1 MTDPMKQ
8 RTPAPAE
15 YSRDEAALRAGV
27 ALDLLDR
34 MVELG
39 LIVPRQDRF
48 TAGDVR
54 KAGIV
59 ADFVA
64 SGLPLD
70 GLAAEI
76 HGGRLAL
83 DFIENLEIFSAVGP
97 ESFEQVA
104 SRTGIPV
111 EVLMVIRETVGSSVP
126 RPTDRMRDIELAIVP
141 LVDAQ
146 LALGYAPDVVERL
159 LRTMGEG
166 LQRYAQSESDAFQ
179 TNVIMPVVERPET
192 RGVDISAA
200 AVAGQERLAAATD
213 QAILA
218 VLHALEAHQWTTN
231 VLGGFE
237 RGLEGAG
244 LYARMERPPAMCFLD
259 ITGYTRLTAEQG
271 DAAAVDLAGKLGRLV
286 RRTALEHNGRPVKW
300 LGDGVMLWFADPG
313 PAVVAAIDMADGVVA
328 AGLPPAHVG
337 LHSGPII
344 VRDGDYYGQTVNI
357 ASRIAAFA
365 RPGEVLVSQAVVDAT
380 GDVSASAAVVFS
392 PLGDVELKGVV
403 GPVALHLA
411 RRA

>member
-1 MTDPMKQ
+1 MAPRASRHGRADEPMTDPMKQ

-27 ALDLLDR
+27 ALDLLER

-39 LIVPRQDRF
+39 LIVPREDRY

-104 SRTGIPV
+104 SKSGIPV

-159 LRTMGEG
+159 LRTKGEG
-166 LQRYAQSESDAFQ
+166 LQRYAQSGARAGGGDGD
-179 TNVIMPVVERPET
+179 R
-192 RGVDISAA
+192 RGAGAA
-200 AVAGQERLAAATD
+200 AAAADGAAAATG
-213 QAILA
+213 ARA
-218 VLHALEAHQWTTN
+218 R
-231 VLGGFE
+231 GG
-237 RGLEGAG
+237 
-244 LYARMERPPAMCFLD
+244 
-259 ITGYTRLTAEQG
+259 
-271 DAAAVDLAGKLGRLV
+271 AAA
-286 RRTALEHNGRPVKW
+286 
-300 LGDGVMLWFADPG
+300 
-313 PAVVAAIDMADGVVA
+313 AAA
-328 AGLPPAHVG
+328 
-337 LHSGPII
+337 
-344 VRDGDYYGQTVNI
+344 
-357 ASRIAAFA
+357 
-365 RPGEVLVSQAVVDAT
+365 
-380 GDVSASAAVVFS
+380 
-392 PLGDVELKGVV
+392 
-403 GPVALHLA
+403 
-411 RRA
+411 